1 MDLLDRLKHGWNAF
15 INGDQVTGTHYSY
28 GASYGTRPD
37 RVRFTRGNEKSIITA
52 IYNRIATDCAA
63 IDIEHV
69 RLDDHGRFLEPIKS
83 GLNECLTLSANV
95 DQTGRMLVQDVVM
108 SMFDEGVVAIV
119 PTEATVNPAFS
130 TSFDIFALRTAKII
144 AWYPRHVR
152 VRIYNDIT
160 GQFEERDVPKACT
173 AIIENPFYAV
183 INEPSS
189 TMQRLVR
196 KLALMDDIDEQSSSG
211 KIDLIVK
218 LPYTIKSEARR
229 KQAESRRKDIETQ
242 LVDSKY
248 GIAYIDATEQVTQL
262 NRSLENNMLKQ
273 IEYLTDMLYAQMG
286 LTQTILD
293 GTADEQTM
301 LNYYSRTIEPILSA
315 ITTEMKRK
323 FLTKTAR
330 SQRQSIAFFR
340 DPFKLV
346 PISQFADI
354 ADKMRRNEIMSSNEL
369 RQKIG
374 MRPADTEKADELD
387 NPNIA
392 KAKGQQPSL
401 VNGSPGENAQTEEE

>member
-1 MDLLDRLKHGWNAF
+1 MDLIDRLKHGWNAF
-15 INGDQVTGTHYSY
+15 INGDQVTGSRVSY

-52 IYNRIATDCAA
+52 IYNRIAVDAA
-63 IDIEHV
+63 SIDIEHV
-69 RLDDHGRFLEPIKS
+69 RLDEQGRFLEPMKS

-95 DQTGRMLVQDVVM
+95 DQTGRALVQDIVI

-119 PTEATVNPAFS
+119 PTEASVNPAFS
-130 TSFDIFALRTAKII
+130 TSFDIGALRTAKIL

-173 AIIENPFYAV
+173 AIVENPFYAV

-189 TMQRLVR
+189 TMQRLVH
-196 KLALMDDIDEQSSSG
+196 KLAIMDDIDEQTSSG

-218 LPYTIKSEARR
+218 LPYQIKSEARR
-229 KQAESRRKDIETQ
+229 KQAETRRQDIENQ
-242 LVDSKY
+242 LVGSKY

-262 NRSLENNMLKQ
+262 NRSLENNMLAQ
-273 IEYLTDMLYAQMG
+273 VEYLTNMLYSQMG
-286 LTQTILD
+286 MTQSILD

-315 ITTEMKRK
+315 ITNEMKRK
-323 FLTKTAR
+323 FLSKTAR
-330 SQRQSIAFFR
+330 SQRQSIAYFR

-346 PISQFADI
+346 PVDRFADI
-354 ADKMRRNEIMSSNEL
+354 ADKMRRNEIMTSNEL
-369 RQKIG
+369 RQKVG
-374 MRPADTEKADELD
+374 MRPSDAEKADTLE
-387 NPNIA
+387 NPNISQPA
-392 KAKGQQPSL
+392 ETQAPEDTVQQ
-401 VNGSPGENAQTEEE
+401 E

>member
-15 INGDQVTGTHYSY
+15 INGDNVTGTHYSY

-52 IYNRIATDCAA
+52 IYNRIAVDAAA
-63 IDIEHV
+63 IDVEHV
-69 RLDDHGRFLEPIKS
+69 RLDGQGRFLEEIKS

-95 DQTGRMLVQDVVM
+95 DQSGRALVQDIVM
-108 SMFDEGVVAIV
+108 SMFDEGVVAVV
-119 PTEATVNPAFS
+119 PTEASVNPAFS
-130 TSFDIFALRTAKII
+130 TSFDIGALRTAKIT

-152 VRIYNDIT
+152 VRIYNDIE
-160 GQFEERDVPKACT
+160 GKFEERDVPKACT

-189 TMQRLVR
+189 TMQRLVH
-196 KLALMDDIDEQSSSG
+196 KLALMDNIDEQTSSG

-218 LPYTIKSEARR
+218 LPYTIKSDARR
-229 KQAESRRKDIETQ
+229 RQAEERRKNIENQ
-242 LVDSKY
+242 LVNSRY
-248 GIAYIDATEQVTQL
+248 GIAYIDATEQITQL

-273 IEYLTDMLYAQMG
+273 IEYLTNMLYSQMG
-286 LTQTILD
+286 ITQAVLD

-301 LNYYSRTIEPILSA
+301 LNYYGRTIEPILAA
-315 ITTEMKRK
+315 ITIEMKRK
-323 FLTKTAR
+323 FLSKTAR
-330 SQRQSIAFFR
+330 SQRQSIAYFR

-346 PISQFADI
+346 PVNQFADI

-374 MRPADTEKADELD
+374 MRPSDSEKADALD

-392 KAKGQQPSL
+392 NAKGEQPTMA
-401 VNGSPGENAQTEEE
+401 PEDDAQNKSE

>member
-15 INGDQVTGTHYSY
+15 VNGDQVTGAHSY

-37 RVRFTRGNEKSIITA
+37 RMRFTRGNEKSIITA

-63 IDIEHV
+63 IDIEHI
-69 RLDDHGRFLEPIKS
+69 RLDEQGRFLEPIKS
-83 GLNECLTLSANV
+83 NLNECLTLSANV
-95 DQTGRMLVQDVVM
+95 DQSGRALVQDIVM

-119 PTEATVNPAFS
+119 PTEASVNPAFS
-130 TSFDIFALRTAKII
+130 TSFDIMALRTAKII
-144 AWYPRHVR
+144 SWYPRHIR
-152 VRIYNDIT
+152 IRIYNDVE
-160 GQFEERDVPKACT
+160 GKFEERDVPKSCT
-173 AIIENPFYAV
+173 AIVENPFYAV

-196 KLALMDDIDEQSSSG
+196 KLALMDDIDEQTSSG

-229 KQAESRRKDIETQ
+229 KQADMRRKDIENQ

-273 IEYLTDMLYAQMG
+273 VEYLTDMLYSQMG
-286 LTQTILD
+286 ITQAILD

-315 ITTEMKRK
+315 ITTEMRRK
-323 FLTKTAR
+323 FLSKTAR
-330 SQRQSIAFFR
+330 SQRQSIAYFR

-346 PISQFADI
+346 PVNQFADI

-369 RQKIG
+369 RQKMG
-374 MRPADTEKADELD
+374 MRPSDSEKADTLD

-392 KAKGQQPSL
+392 KAKGEEPSMAP
-401 VNGSPGENAQTEEE
+401 VEDTQTE